1 MTQLSE
7 SIVLIKVLPL
17 KLAAFLM
24 SEFRKAD
31 ISLTSLIHAYNVV
44 IHILDTHFKSVFNY

>member
-44 IHILDTHFKSVFNY
+44 IHILDTHFKSAFNY